1 MYSQLAS
8 DPAASSVVVLGW
20 LTIGALVGLVAM
32 RCGHHAR
39 AWFGLG
45 VALGPF
51 AIPLLLVK
59 RRWAAHTPPIVL
71 DEGDE
76 APGARVLVVT
86 CGEATDVADL
96 VSSLRSRP
104 RPVGMLALARPV
116 DVDSATEPEWGAI
129 KEAAATALH
138 DAAELVEP
146 PRPRLLLLPGG
157 NARDVAR
164 YVVANRV
171 DEVAVLGS
179 SRLLHAA
186 ERHPDLRDRITADDA
201 QARSAPS
208 RR

>member
-8 DPAASSVVVLGW
+8 DPTASALVVIAWVATG
-20 LTIGALVGLVAM
+20 IVVGLVAM
-32 RCGHHAR
+32 RSGHHAR
-39 AWFGLG
+39 AWLGLG

-51 AIPLLLVK
+51 AVPLLLVK
-59 RRWAAHTPPIVL
+59 HRWAAHTPPIVL

-76 APGARVLVVT
+76 APGARVLVVS
-86 CGEATDVADL
+86 CGEPSDVADL
-96 VSSLRSRP
+96 VSSLRGRSRP
-104 RPVGMLALARPV
+104 IGLLALARPV
-116 DVDSATEPEWGAI
+116 DVDSATEPQWGAV
-129 KEAAATALH
+129 KEAAASALH

-164 YVVANRV
+164 YVITNRI

-179 SRLLHAA
+179 TRLLHAA
-186 ERHPDLRDRITADDA
+186 ERHPDLRERLTADDVR
-201 QARSAPS
+201 ARSAPS